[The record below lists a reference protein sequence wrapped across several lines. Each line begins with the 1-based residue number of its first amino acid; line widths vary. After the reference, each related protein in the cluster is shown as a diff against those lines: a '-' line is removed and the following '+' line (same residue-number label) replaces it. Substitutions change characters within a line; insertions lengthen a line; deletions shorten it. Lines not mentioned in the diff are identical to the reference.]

1 MIPVNDKDLMLQY
14 CFIMPVI
21 NFYFIDAS
29 FFIAKLFLHE
39 KLSLQNKA
47 QTTKTESERLLATS
61 EQTGRLLSTIL
72 DVDTNETVNT
82 TLIGSRNN
90 IG

>member
-1 MIPVNDKDLMLQY
+1 MV
-14 CFIMPVI
+14 
-21 NFYFIDAS
+21 AS
-29 FFIAKLFLHE
+29 FFTAKLFLHDR
-39 KLSLQNKA
+39 LSLQSRSQAN
-47 QTTKTESERLLATS
+47 KTESERLLATS
-61 EQTGRLLSTIL
+61 EQTGRLLSNIL